1 MGRGKQISYMV
12 LAGVHS
18 TISTYYVSRYT
29 CVCVTYAHEYYLTL
43 MVSEAAYAENKE
55 QRKW

>member
-18 TISTYYVSRYT
+18 TIGNYYVSRYT
-29 CVCVTYAHEYYLTL
+29 CVCVTYAHEYYLVII
-43 MVSEAAYAENKE
+43 MH
-55 QRKW
+55 